1 MEKTPLPVSG
11 LPALSAM
18 LAYHDLKTS
27 PSRIRSKAEKDPLPR
42 PVVSPMSSLGGCS
55 APGLLG
61 NHTHPMLSGGSGIR
75 NQNLRLPKKRPVPG
89 KRYQCS
95 GDGCRLAF
103 RNMKEL
109 LDHMR
114 VHYRPTQSL
123 EGKTFRCS
131 AQDCVESFP
140 NMQDLMDHMKVH
152 YKLNRYFKCENCTSR
167 FRTYRSLFKHL
178 HVCSEST
185 SPSPS
190 LMAEKPPVLPPTS
203 GPEKEPPGKLLE
215 ELPQLQSVIQHLKKE
230 ALLPAG
236 TTEAASA
243 LATDSPPAP
252 SLEAMPLPTP
262 AAHPYPLLESSLF
275 GPPHLSGSVLWATS
289 PFGPRALSAL
299 YAPFDLCFTSGFR
312 SEPPQALLARPGPP
326 RLQRRMEEKPSRIV
340 WQHTR
345 GRYNCLQC
353 PYSTP
358 SREEMTQHIE
368 DHRKNPSPPARLE
381 GEMDFG
387 VGLPSFH
394 PKLTPDMESS
404 LFSPL

>member
-1 MEKTPLPVSG
+1 M
-11 LPALSAM
+11 
-18 LAYHDLKTS
+18 
-27 PSRIRSKAEKDPLPR
+27 RSKAEKKDPALP
-42 PVVSPMSSLGGCS
+42 VGSPMSSLGGCS
-55 APGLLG
+55 DPSVLG
-61 NHTHPMLSGGSGIR
+61 SQTHPKLSGSSGIR
-75 NQNLRLPKKRPVPG
+75 NQHLRLPKHRLIPG
-89 KRYQCS
+89 KRYSCS
-95 GDGCRLAF
+95 GDGCRLVF
-103 RNMKEL
+103 RSMKEL

-131 AQDCVESFP
+131 TPDCQESFP

-152 YKLNRYFKCENCTSR
+152 YKLNLYFKCENCTSR

-190 LMAEKPPVLPPTS
+190 LMAEKPLLPPTS
-203 GPEKEPPGKLLE
+203 GAEKEPPGKLLE
-215 ELPQLQSVIQHLKKE
+215 ELPHLQSVIQHTNKE
-230 ALLPAG
+230 VLLPPAA
-236 TTEAASA
+236 TEAASA
-243 LATDSPPAP
+243 LATNLLPSA

-262 AAHPYPLLESSLF
+262 PAHPYPLLESSLF
-275 GPPHLSGSVLWATS
+275 GPPASLARFTVPPHSSVSGPYLPYMYPSS
-289 PFGPRALSAL
+289 YALS
-299 YAPFDLCFTSGFR
+299 
-312 SEPPQALLARPGPP
+312 QASVQSRLRPYLPGPGLP
-326 RLQRRMEEKPSRIV
+326 VSNAVWKKSQGHSSNSRIV

-353 PYSTP
+353 TYSTP

-368 DHRKNPSPPARLE
+368 DHRKNPSRLD

-394 PKLTPDMESS
+394 PKLTPDMENS
-404 LFSPL
+404 LFSPI